1 MRINVDQALQL
12 GYIIEYDE
20 NGRMIYIDQEGR
32 IVDPETGSVTV
43 YPVSSVGES
52 AGTDWAAKISGLL
65 TQGLSFAQAWQQQ
78 KAFNEAN
85 KQRAAQGLPPL
96 PWTEFRP
103 TASVGVT
110 LDPKILWTIG
120 IVGGLL
126 ALSVLMGKRR

>member
-1 MRINVDQALQL
+1 MRIDVDQALQL
-12 GYIIEYDE
+12 GYVIEYDE

-43 YPVSSVGES
+43 YPISSVGES
-52 AGTDWAAKISGLL
+52 AGADWAAKISGLL

>member
-1 MRINVDQALQL
+1 MQINVDQALQL
-12 GYIIEYDE
+12 GYIVEYDE

-52 AGTDWAAKISGLL
+52 AGTDWTAKISGIL
-65 TQGLSFAQAWQQQ
+65 TKGLSFAQAWQQQ

-120 IVGGLL
+120 IVGGML

>member
-1 MRINVDQALQL
+1 MRIDVDQALQL
-12 GYIIEYDE
+12 GYVIEYDE

-43 YPVSSVGES
+43 YPISSVGES